1 MQRACKIMQ
10 TKHRN
15 EQRTKRNETAQFY
28 FKKNAF
34 RMWRYC
40 VLQKG
45 SLVWKHSDLSCWR
58 GCLCRPLTLMSAE
71 QCPIPGSL
79 KSRSRGLEPGTKAG
93 IRSSRSPTAF
103 RNCTSNSD
111 SGCRDKNQRN
121 SCSEMR
127 KLLAFYRENHKHMI
141 KKHLIGYKSKLK
153 KWDTLNVYF

>member
-1 MQRACKIMQ
+1 MN
-10 TKHRN
+10 N
-15 EQRTKRNETAQFY
+15 EQKEMKLLNFTLKKTHSGCGDTAY
-28 FKKNAF
+28 YRK
-34 RMWRYC
+34 
-40 VLQKG
+40 VLWCENIVISAVG
-45 SLVWKHSDLSCWR
+45 EDF
-58 GCLCRPLTLMSAE
+58 LCRPLTLMSAE